1 MGNATTS
8 RARHGAPWS
17 AVPGVFLPLLLVA
30 VLCLS
35 ACGPARALF
44 AACQSTE
51 GFVPLASD
59 PRIRC
64 EPGAEPLAQAV
75 APLLGP
81 AVAAVEEG
89 HGTPFAEPVRVYV
102 CASEAS
108 FTRFTGSKGKGA
120 VTRELFLS
128 PALLRQPEFLSLYLA
143 HELSH
148 LHIHQRI
155 GVSGLLKLPVWFKE
169 GLATLVSHGGGAQD
183 VSDAKA
189 LAAMHAGH
197 SFKPDAGGSVLG
209 GLFFPQYAAA
219 FHLENQMFYRQ
230 AMLFTQFLRDK
241 DRPAFRALLSDIESR
256 RPFPDAFLAAYKSPL
271 SEVWQ
276 QFRQDIQ
283 AQTDLGRSVEK
294 FQEGG

>member
-1 MGNATTS
+1 MGNAATF
-8 RARHGAPWS
+8 RARRAAPW
-17 AVPGVFLPLLLVA
+17 AATPGAFLPFLLIA

-35 ACGPARALF
+35 ACGPARALL
-44 AACQSTE
+44 AACRSTE
-51 GFVPLASD
+51 GFVPLADD

-89 HGTPFAEPVRVYV
+89 HGAPFAAPVGVYV

-128 PALLRQPEFLSLYLA
+128 PALLQEPEFLPLYLA

-148 LHIHQRI
+148 LHILQRI
-155 GVSGLLKLPVWFKE
+155 GVADVLKLPVWFKE

-183 VSDAKA
+183 VSDAEA
-189 LAAMHAGH
+189 LAAMRAGR
-197 SFKPDAGGSVLG
+197 SFRPDAGGTVLG
-209 GLFFPQYAAA
+209 GLFFPQYAAT

-230 AMLFTQFLRDK
+230 AMLFTQFLRNEDG
-241 DRPAFRALLSDIESR
+241 PAFRALLSDIESH

-271 SEVWQ
+271 PEVWQ
-276 QFRQDIQ
+276 RFQRKIRTQ
-283 AQTDLGRSVEK
+283 AALGRSVEK
-294 FQEGG
+294 FQEEG